1 MEGQL
6 LDIPG
11 LQTLVALSFCAQ
23 NMHWAWL
30 CLPLRRLH
38 LEGDVRIH
46 MPTWKQPLTRDGA
59 SLDKCPT
66 LNSLSMTCWA
76 SIFAPD
82 KSYYNFLQETL
93 ARCENVYC
101 LSFQV
106 AKGRQEGWLGHSR
119 QGSVDVLLGLI
130 AGTSSILLHLQL
142 MPQDWDQSFYHFV
155 RPLARLDHFVNL
167 ITLDIP
173 QDALLGADYG
183 ISSRTPASRQMN
195 QLLPASLVKL
205 SIHHAKLTV
214 MRWMGDVLDSR
225 HDLPSFRQIELIC
238 YQFGRDTYE
247 RFVFT
252 DTCTLSGIN

>member
-106 AKGRQEGWLGHSR
+106 AKGEARGMVGSQQTRFCGCTPWTHSWDVINTAAPSVNAARLGP
-119 QGSVDVLLGLI
+119 VLLPLCS
-130 AGTSSILLHLQL
+130 AARPPRSLR
-142 MPQDWDQSFYHFV
+142 QS
-155 RPLARLDHFVNL
+155 
-167 ITLDIP
+167 
-173 QDALLGADYG
+173 
-183 ISSRTPASRQMN
+183 
-195 QLLPASLVKL
+195 
-205 SIHHAKLTV
+205 HH
-214 MRWMGDVLDSR
+214 S
-225 HDLPSFRQIELIC
+225 
-238 YQFGRDTYE
+238 
-247 RFVFT
+247 
-252 DTCTLSGIN
+252 